1 MFPCPQNF
9 NIALDS
15 KYISAYFQIL
25 ANMYNQ
31 YRTNMKSLINLMLGF
46 DIRLKSN
53 HHNTDNYEKEKFLF
67 SSNLSVK
74 KTSQICNFN
83 FNDIRYIA
91 KVQYVLPLIRCL
103 QASSNSLLST
113 SHETV
118 KRKRRGTK

>member
-67 SSNLSVK
+67 SSNLSV
-74 KTSQICNFN
+74 NN

-91 KVQYVLPLIRCL
+91 KVKYVLPLIRCL

-113 SHETV
+113 SHGTV
-118 KRKRRGTK
+118 KGKRRGTK